1 MRNHFKLIYSPFT
14 LFVRVQI
21 LPCMYHQSSDFCI
34 PRMEDL
40 ISDSQ
45 GRLIPSQATQFPGSF
60 APDLRRDSRKYVKS
74 ARWEKV
80 LFQYLT
86 DGWDDI
92 NIWKSAFIEFI
103 GETALCYLSGM
114 IDTVIGNFHTS
125 QPAAYVGVT
134 NIFLISLFIYAMA
147 PSSGGHVNPIITF
160 ATMTAGLTGFSRG
173 ILYLIAQTAGAATAG
188 ALIRGSFGGRLATAY
203 QGGGCLLDTTV
214 LEVGQA
220 YLIESMTTFIMLFLA
235 FGVGLDPR
243 CGQTFGPKMGPLLVG
258 CVLGLTAFSTVGIAE
273 GFPGANMNPA
283 RCFAFAVARKDFH
296 HQWVWWVGPVTG
308 TMAHTIVYHIAPPY
322 HREKALEQAASKVQ
336 NSAGKV

>member
-1 MRNHFKLIYSPFT
+1 
-14 LFVRVQI
+14 
-21 LPCMYHQSSDFCI
+21 MYRHSSDTGI
-34 PRMEDL
+34 SRMEDL
-40 ISDSQ
+40 ISDSR

-74 ARWEKV
+74 TRWERV

-92 NIWKSAFIEFI
+92 NIWKSAFIEFV

-114 IDTVIGNFHTS
+114 VDTVIGNFHTT

-134 NIFLISLFIYAMA
+134 NIFLISLFIFAMA
-147 PSSGGHVNPIITF
+147 PSSGGHVNPVITF

-173 ILYLIAQTAGAATAG
+173 ILYLVAQTAGAATAG
-188 ALIRGSFGGRLATAY
+188 ALIRGSFGGKLATAY
-203 QGGGCLLDTTV
+203 QGGGCLLDTKV

-243 CGQTFGPKMGPLLVG
+243 CGQMFGPKMGPLLVG

-283 RCFAFAVARKDFH
+283 RCFAFAVARKDFE
-296 HQWVWWVGPVTG
+296 HQWVWWVGPITG
-308 TMAHTIVYHIAPPY
+308 TMAQTIVYHIAPPY
-322 HREKALEQAASKVQ
+322 HREKALERAASKVQ
-336 NSAGKV
+336 GSPGKV